1 MKKRTCCL
9 FVFNGFADWEP
20 SLVTSGLNKYS
31 DFEIRTFSV
40 DGKMVRSM
48 GNLEIN
54 PEFNLHQMNT
64 TDFQMLLLPGGDAW
78 EEGANI
84 EIKELVLAAFDAGKL
99 IAAICAATTFL
110 ARNGIFESVKHTSNG
125 LEYLKKKVSEYSA
138 DKNYVAQPAVTDK
151 NVITANGAAMIEFAH
166 EIFSYYNL
174 FKQEELQ
181 YWLTLYKSAGMSLA
195 DRT

>member
-1 MKKRTCCL
+1 LK
-9 FVFNGFADWEP
+9 A
-20 SLVTSGLNKYS
+20 
-31 DFEIRTFSV
+31 
-40 DGKMVRSM
+40 
-48 GNLEIN
+48 
-54 PEFNLHQMNT
+54 
-64 TDFQMLLLPGGDAW
+64 
-78 EEGANI
+78 
-84 EIKELVLAAFDAGKL
+84 
-99 IAAICAATTFL
+99 
-110 ARNGIFESVKHTSNG
+110 VKHTSNG